1 MFRQAAKGSLFV
13 SSSELCQKTLRGH
26 RDLNVYQF
34 AYGLAMQIFEESKS
48 FPKDERYSLTS
59 QIRRS
64 SRSVAANIA
73 EGFRKRQ
80 YPNMFVSKL
89 ADSDAEA
96 TETQVW
102 LDFAR
107 DCGYLSPEL
116 HDDLVARYEEIGRML
131 HAMIEQPNRFVPSSQ
146 IDSKRPQAGHRK
158 IESKAA

>member
-1 MFRQAAKGSLFV
+1 M
-13 SSSELCQKTLRGH
+13 LRGF
-26 RDLNVYQF
+26 RDLRVYNLAF
-34 AYGLAMQIFEESKS
+34 KLAMDIFEVTKP
-48 FPKDERYSLTS
+48 FPPAERYSLTS

-102 LDFAR
+102 LEFASS
-107 DCGYLSPEL
+107 CGYLSEETRSK
-116 HDDLVARYEEIGRML
+116 LVVEYEELGRMIGK
-131 HAMIEQPNRFVPSSQ
+131 MMESPERFLPS
-146 IDSKRPQAGHRK
+146 
-158 IESKAA
+158 

>member
-1 MFRQAAKGSLFV
+1 MNGSGTRAKGF
-13 SSSELCQKTLRGH
+13 RGH
-26 RDLNVYQF
+26 RDLKVYQL
-34 AYGLAMQIFEESKS
+34 AYSLAMHIFKQSKT
-48 FPKDERYSLTS
+48 FPQEERYSLTS

-80 YPNMFVSKL
+80 YPSMFVSKL

-107 DCGYLSPEL
+107 DCGYLSTE
-116 HDDLVARYEEIGRML
+116 HHKELVARYEEIGMML
-131 HAMIEQPNRFVPSSQ
+131 HSMIEHPERFVPSSQ
-146 IDSKRPQAGHRK
+146 IAG
-158 IESKAA
+158 

>member
-1 MFRQAAKGSLFV
+1 MSASGTQAKGF
-13 SSSELCQKTLRGH
+13 RGH
-26 RDLNVYQF
+26 RDLKVYQL
-34 AYGLAMQIFEESKS
+34 AYNLAMHIFKESKT
-48 FPKDERYSLTS
+48 FPQEERYSLTS

-80 YPNMFVSKL
+80 YPTMFVSKL

-107 DCGYLSPEL
+107 DCGYLSTEHHKEL
-116 HDDLVARYEEIGRML
+116 AARYEEIGMML
-131 HAMIEQPNRFVPSSQ
+131 HSMIEHPERFAPS
-146 IDSKRPQAGHRK
+146 
-158 IESKAA
+158 

>member
-1 MFRQAAKGSLFV
+1 MSDNQPRKKEFH
-13 SSSELCQKTLRGH
+13 GH
-26 RDLNVYQF
+26 RDLKVFQL
-34 AYGLAMQIFEESKS
+34 AYNLAMYIFKESKT
-48 FPKDERYSLTS
+48 FPQDERYSLTS

-107 DCGYLSPEL
+107 DCGYLSPE
-116 HDDLVARYEEIGRML
+116 HHRDLMARYEEVGRMI
-131 HAMIEQPNRFVPSSQ
+131 HGMIEHAATFMPPSQSTN
-146 IDSKRPQAGHRK
+146 
-158 IESKAA
+158 AA

>member
-1 MFRQAAKGSLFV
+1 MI
-13 SSSELCQKTLRGH
+13 SSGTYQKALRGH
-26 RDLNVYQF
+26 RDLKVYQL
-34 AYGLAMQIFEESKS
+34 AYSLAMHIFEESRT
-48 FPKDERYSLTS
+48 FPHEERYSLTS

-80 YPNMFVSKL
+80 YPSMFVSKL

-107 DCGYLSPEL
+107 DCGYLSSE
-116 HDDLVARYEEIGRML
+116 HRNDLVARYEEIGRML
-131 HAMIEQPNRFVPSSQ
+131 HAMIEHPERFVPSFPTDVARQRTASNR
-146 IDSKRPQAGHRK
+146 SPAT
-158 IESKAA
+158 AA

>member
-1 MFRQAAKGSLFV
+1 MNGTPQKG
-13 SSSELCQKTLRGH
+13 LRGH
-26 RDLNVYQF
+26 RDLKVYQL
-34 AYGLAMQIFEESKS
+34 AYSLAMDIFRESRT
-48 FPKDERYSLTS
+48 FPQEERYSLTS

-89 ADSDAEA
+89 ADADAEA

-107 DCGYLSPEL
+107 DSGYLSTEH

-131 HAMIEQPNRFVPSSQ
+131 HAMIERPERFVPTFQAQGSRPRLVSSKQ
-146 IDSKRPQAGHRK
+146 
-158 IESKAA
+158 

>member
-1 MFRQAAKGSLFV
+1 MIANGVQTAA
-13 SSSELCQKTLRGH
+13 LRGH
-26 RDLNVYQF
+26 RDLKVYQF
-34 AYGLAMQIFEESKS
+34 AYSLAMHVFRESRT
-48 FPKDERYSLTS
+48 FPQEERYSLTS

-107 DCGYLSPEL
+107 DCGYLSAEH

-131 HAMIEQPNRFVPSSQ
+131 YAMIEHPERFVPSSKKR
-146 IDSKRPQAGHRK
+146 DDRESAVGSKVEPM
-158 IESKAA
+158 AA

>member
-1 MFRQAAKGSLFV
+1 M
-13 SSSELCQKTLRGH
+13 LRGH
-26 RDLNVYQF
+26 RDLRVYQL
-34 AYGLAMQIFEESKS
+34 AYKLAMEIFSESKR
-48 FPKDERYSLTS
+48 FPEDERYSLTS

-96 TETQVW
+96 AETQAW

-107 DCGYLSPEL
+107 DCCYLSHEQHKEL
-116 HDDLVARYEEIGRML
+116 IAGYEEGS
-131 HAMIEQPNRFVPSSQ
+131 A
-146 IDSKRPQAGHRK
+146 KC
-158 IESKAA
+158 

>member
-1 MFRQAAKGSLFV
+1 MQVRSLH
-13 SSSELCQKTLRGH
+13 GH
-26 RDLNVYQF
+26 RDLKVF
-34 AYGLAMQIFEESKS
+34 DLAYRLAMQIFKLSKA
-48 FPKDERYSLTS
+48 FPQEKRHSLTS

-80 YPNMFVSKL
+80 YPSMFVSKL

-107 DCGYLSPEL
+107 DCEYLPTAEYM
-116 HDDLVARYEEIGRML
+116 DLVARYREVGMML
-131 HAMIEQPNRFVPSSQ
+131 HTMMDHPERFAPSSQ
-146 IDSKRPQAGHRK
+146 
-158 IESKAA
+158 KAA